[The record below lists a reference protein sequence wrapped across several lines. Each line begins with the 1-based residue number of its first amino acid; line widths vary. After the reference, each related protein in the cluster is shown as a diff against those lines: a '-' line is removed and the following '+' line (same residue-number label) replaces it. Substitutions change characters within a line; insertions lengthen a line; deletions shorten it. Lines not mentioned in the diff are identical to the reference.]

1 MYSAKR
7 RSAKR
12 RGQAG
17 VSLIEALVTMG
28 IMSAGVL
35 GLSASAIE
43 LSRVAKWA
51 DMNSAATALATK
63 QLEELR
69 SMPLGSPAHA
79 PGNYSAGALQANGTA
94 GGPYTVSWVVSAIN
108 KAGTADVE
116 GVKTITVTTSWSQNN
131 ENRTVQMGAL
141 VRCTK
146 TPCVS

>member
-51 DMNSAATALATK
+51 DMNSAATSLATQ
-63 QLEELR
+63 QLEVLR
-69 SMPLGSPAHA
+69 SMPLGSAAHA
-79 PGNYSAGALQANGTA
+79 PGNYSAGTMQASGTA
-94 GGPYTVSWVVSAIN
+94 GGPYTVAWVVSPIN
-108 KAGTADVE
+108 TPTDGLKQIV
-116 GVKTITVTTSWSQNN
+116 VTTSWTQYDK
-131 ENRTVQMGAL
+131 NRTVQLGAL

-146 TPCVS
+146 TPCTS

>member
-12 RGQAG
+12 HGQAG

-63 QLEELR
+63 QLESIR
-69 SMPLGSPAHA
+69 SMPLGSAAHT
-79 PGNYSAGALQANGTA
+79 PGDYSAGALGANGTA
-94 GGPYTVSWVVSAIN
+94 GGPYTVSWVVSGIN
-108 KAGTADVE
+108 TPTDGLKQV
-116 GVKTITVTTSWSQNN
+116 IVTTSWTQYNKA
-131 ENRTVQMGAL
+131 RQVQVGAL